1 MIKTVAPAAI
11 RQTLRRHIL
20 ANYLFTDD
28 ETALDDAAS
37 FQETRIIDSIGMM
50 QLIQFVEA
58 EFGIA
63 IREEDMVP
71 ERLDS
76 VNRLIQFVI
85 SRKESA

>member
-1 MIKTVAPAAI
+1 
-11 RQTLRRHIL
+11 
-20 ANYLFTDD
+20 
-28 ETALDDAAS
+28 
-37 FQETRIIDSIGMM
+37 MM